1 MPFHARAYRGDDL
14 PRVTDLLEAR
24 LAAGLACNLS
34 VAEVRQLLPRPAT
47 DTERY
52 GRVWEDSSGRLI
64 GFGLIRVPWDT
75 VQLLVHPDQDSE
87 RGAAQM
93 AFLEHPN
100 IWVTRPDQGV
110 SILPSLVRRLSVGV
124 GRRDDPQESGRL
136 NHVKP
141 KA

>member
-87 RGAAQM
+87 RGADGVPGAP
-93 AFLEHPN
+93 EHLGHPP
-100 IWVTRPDQGV
+100 RP
-110 SILPSLVRRLSVGV
+110 
-124 GRRDDPQESGRL
+124 GRVDFTVPRSTPW
-136 NHVKP
+136 
-141 KA
+141 